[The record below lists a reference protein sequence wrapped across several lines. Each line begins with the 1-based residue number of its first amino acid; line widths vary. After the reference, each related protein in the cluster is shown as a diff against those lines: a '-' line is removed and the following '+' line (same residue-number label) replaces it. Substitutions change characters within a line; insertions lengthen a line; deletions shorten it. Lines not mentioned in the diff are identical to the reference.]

1 MIVFN
6 APSREFTKG
15 EIIIANPEGRIDSFF
30 EYIAISGGS
39 IPFMANGV
47 ACSYGE
53 PNPCSI
59 QDHSKRIHGH
69 FKHNDYITFR
79 NFVDGVKYLHRFL
92 VNDPHYFKNAIVD
105 DGSLDVLKRCN
116 GIINRAIQIVE
127 KNLAEDPLFDKMM
140 EQVTALELFDINLY
154 YDDLQGAPR
163 EFPNFEDEIPVRLYM
178 SMPQNVKDLISP
190 V

>member
-1 MIVFN
+1 MVIFN
-6 APSREFTKG
+6 APSREYTKG
-15 EIIIANPEGRIDSFF
+15 EIIIANPEGRINSFF

-39 IPFMANGV
+39 IPFIANGV
-47 ACSYGE
+47 VCSYGE
-53 PNPCSI
+53 PNPCDI
-59 QDHSKRIHGH
+59 KDHTKRIHGH
-69 FKHNDYITFR
+69 FKHNDYIPFR

-92 VNDPHYFKNAIVD
+92 LNDPHYFKNALVD

-127 KNLAEDPLFDKMM
+127 NNLAEDPLFDKMM
-140 EQVTALELFDINLY
+140 TQITSLNLFDINLY

-163 EFPNFEDEIPVRLYM
+163 AFPGFEDDIPVRLYL
-178 SMPQNVKDLISP
+178 SMPQSVKDLISP